1 LFGFGFEFAPTPL
14 RAALRYY
21 GFRRHPSTA
30 EKLAHPDGNDLAVR
44 LDSAA
49 MNIRLDGK
57 VAIVT
62 GGSRGIGQAIAQT
75 FVDAGA
81 QVMITS
87 RNTEACET
95 AAQKIGEGAHFEAG
109 HIGKDEDAERVIEA
123 TMDRLGRIDILVNN
137 AATNP
142 YAGPTIDVDR
152 GRWDKTFEINLTAP
166 LFWTQ
171 RAWNRT
177 MKENGG
183 AVLNISSVGG
193 LSTNPILGVYDIT
206 KAAMIHLTKQLAAE
220 MAPQVRVNALA
231 PGLVKT
237 DFAKALWEGGKGDEV
252 SQAYPLKR
260 LGEPEDVAGAALFMC
275 AETGRW
281 ITGQT
286 WALEGGAL
294 VAFRGI

>member
-1 LFGFGFEFAPTPL
+1 ME
-14 RAALRYY
+14 
-21 GFRRHPSTA
+21 
-30 EKLAHPDGNDLAVR
+30 
-44 LDSAA
+44 
-49 MNIRLDGK
+49 IRLDGK

-62 GGSRGIGQAIAQT
+62 GGSRGIGKSIAEQ
-75 FVDAGA
+75 FVRAGA

-87 RNTEACET
+87 RSEEAC
-95 AAQKIGEGAHFEAG
+95 AAAATEIGEGAHYEAG
-109 HIGKDEDAERVIEA
+109 HIGRDADAERVIEA
-123 TMDRLGRIDILVNN
+123 TMDRLGRIDVLVNN

-166 LFWTQ
+166 MFWTQ
-171 RAWNRT
+171 RVWNRT

-183 AVLNISSVGG
+183 SIVNVSSVGG
-193 LSTNPILGVYDIT
+193 LATNPILGVYDVT
-206 KAAMIHLTKQLAAE
+206 KAALIHLTKQLAAE
-220 MAPQVRVNALA
+220 LAPRVRVNALA

-237 DFAKALWEGGKGDEV
+237 DFAKALWEDGKGETV
-252 SQAYPLKR
+252 AKAYPLER
-260 LGEPEDVAGAALFMC
+260 LGEPEDVAGAALFLA

-294 VAFRGI
+294 CAFSRVA

>member
-1 LFGFGFEFAPTPL
+1 M
-14 RAALRYY
+14 
-21 GFRRHPSTA
+21 
-30 EKLAHPDGNDLAVR
+30 DVR
-44 LDSAA
+44 LDE
-49 MNIRLDGK
+49 K

-62 GGSRGIGQAIAQT
+62 GGSRGIGKAIAQV
-75 FVDAGA
+75 FVEAGA

-87 RNTEACET
+87 RSEESCAEAAKE
-95 AAQKIGEGAHFEAG
+95 IGEGAHFEAG
-109 HIGKDEDAERVIEA
+109 HIGRDEDAERVIEA
-123 TMDRLGRIDILVNN
+123 TMDRLGRIDVLVNN

-152 GRWDKTFEINLTAP
+152 ARWDKTFEINLTAP
-166 LFWTQ
+166 MFWTQ
-171 RAWNRT
+171 RVWNRW

-183 AVLNISSVGG
+183 AIVNISSVGG
-193 LSTNPILGVYDIT
+193 LSTNPVLGVYDVT

-237 DFAKALWEGGKGDEV
+237 DFAKLLWEGPRGDQV
-252 SQAYPLKR
+252 AQAYPLQR
-260 LGEPEDVAGAALFMC
+260 LGEPEDVARAALFL
-275 AETGRW
+275 AADTGRW

-294 VAFRGI
+294 CAFSNVA